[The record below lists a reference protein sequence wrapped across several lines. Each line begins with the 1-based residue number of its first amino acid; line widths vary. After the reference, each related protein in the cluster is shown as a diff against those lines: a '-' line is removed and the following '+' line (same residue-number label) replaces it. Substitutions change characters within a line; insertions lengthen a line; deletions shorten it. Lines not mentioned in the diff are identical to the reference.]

1 MKINQK
7 KQPQEKGHLNHMG
20 GVSYSI
26 NNPIQKLKIVCSSC
40 FFGEPMYYHNDN
52 STESTKNK
60 DYDDSTYK
68 YLENVLGDVIN
79 IPNYHNLKPSTLIEK
94 VIDEAL
100 DYDSKAT
107 ILEAIRLRKK
117 DHIRVTPQV
126 IMVRAA
132 NHDKVRGTNLISTY
146 NLDVMSRTD
155 DAITQF
161 AYQKEV
167 FGKPIPNSLKKSW
180 KKFLELKSEYD
191 LAKYKLNNK
200 KYKLVDLVNICHAFS
215 PSIDKLMK
223 GNLNNNENTWESF
236 ISKNGSKTETWSA
249 AVDLMGHMALLR
261 NIRNFIEHDVNE
273 SLYIDKL
280 LNGVKQGQQLPFR
293 YYSAYN
299 AVSNSN
305 KKASGKILD
314 TIEQCLEISLENLPV
329 FNGNVISLCDNS
341 GSAQNT
347 TTSDMGTVKISDI
360 ANLTGVITGK
370 KSENGY
376 VGVFGDNLKIMPIRK
391 TSSTF
396 DQVKQMNKLAEN
408 IGQGTEHGIW
418 LFFEKALEEKQ
429 HWDHIFIYSDQQAG
443 TGGLYGNPSKYRDY
457 MWKKQ
462 RNIDVA
468 ALIKEY
474 RQKVNKNVNVYLVQV
489 AGYQDAIAPSYFN
502 KTYLLGGWGE
512 GLLKFAHSVSQK

>member
-40 FFGEPMYYHNDN
+40 FFGEPMYYHDDN
-52 STESTKNK
+52 SAEKNIDKHEIEST
-60 DYDDSTYK
+60 SK
-68 YLENVLGDVIN
+68 YLDNVLGDIIN

-94 VIDEAL
+94 IIDEAL
-100 DYDSKAT
+100 DYDPKST
-107 ILEAIRLRKK
+107 ILEAIRLRKE

-236 ISKNGSKTETWSA
+236 ISKNGSKTETWASA
-249 AVDLMGHMALLR
+249 IDLMGHMALLR

-273 SLYIDKL
+273 NLYIDKL
-280 LNGVKQGQQLPFR
+280 LAGVKQGQQLPFR
-293 YYSAYN
+293 YYSVEIQRKFQSN
-299 AVSNSN
+299 A
-305 KKASGKILD
+305 
-314 TIEQCLEISLENLPV
+314 
-329 FNGNVISLCDNS
+329 
-341 GSAQNT
+341 
-347 TTSDMGTVKISDI
+347 
-360 ANLTGVITGK
+360 
-370 KSENGY
+370 
-376 VGVFGDNLKIMPIRK
+376 
-391 TSSTF
+391 
-396 DQVKQMNKLAEN
+396 
-408 IGQGTEHGIW
+408 
-418 LFFEKALEEKQ
+418 
-429 HWDHIFIYSDQQAG
+429 
-443 TGGLYGNPSKYRDY
+443 
-457 MWKKQ
+457 
-462 RNIDVA
+462 
-468 ALIKEY
+468 
-474 RQKVNKNVNVYLVQV
+474 
-489 AGYQDAIAPSYFN
+489 
-502 KTYLLGGWGE
+502 
-512 GLLKFAHSVSQK
+512 

>member
-7 KQPQEKGHLNHMG
+7 KQPQEKSHLNHMG

-107 ILEAIRLRKK
+107 ILEAIRLRKE

-167 FGKPIPNSLKKSW
+167 FGKPIPNSLKKS
-180 KKFLELKSEYD
+180 
-191 LAKYKLNNK
+191 
-200 KYKLVDLVNICHAFS
+200 
-215 PSIDKLMK
+215 
-223 GNLNNNENTWESF
+223 
-236 ISKNGSKTETWSA
+236 
-249 AVDLMGHMALLR
+249 
-261 NIRNFIEHDVNE
+261 
-273 SLYIDKL
+273 
-280 LNGVKQGQQLPFR
+280 
-293 YYSAYN
+293 
-299 AVSNSN
+299 
-305 KKASGKILD
+305 
-314 TIEQCLEISLENLPV
+314 
-329 FNGNVISLCDNS
+329 FN
-341 GSAQNT
+341 
-347 TTSDMGTVKISDI
+347 
-360 ANLTGVITGK
+360 
-370 KSENGY
+370 
-376 VGVFGDNLKIMPIRK
+376 P
-391 TSSTF
+391 
-396 DQVKQMNKLAEN
+396 
-408 IGQGTEHGIW
+408 
-418 LFFEKALEEKQ
+418 
-429 HWDHIFIYSDQQAG
+429 
-443 TGGLYGNPSKYRDY
+443 
-457 MWKKQ
+457 
-462 RNIDVA
+462 
-468 ALIKEY
+468 
-474 RQKVNKNVNVYLVQV
+474 
-489 AGYQDAIAPSYFN
+489 
-502 KTYLLGGWGE
+502 
-512 GLLKFAHSVSQK
+512 

>member
-1 MKINQK
+1 MN
-7 KQPQEKGHLNHMG
+7 
-20 GVSYSI
+20 
-26 NNPIQKLKIVCSSC
+26 
-40 FFGEPMYYHNDN
+40 
-52 STESTKNK
+52 
-60 DYDDSTYK
+60 
-68 YLENVLGDVIN
+68 NVL
-79 IPNYHNLKPSTLIEK
+79 
-94 VIDEAL
+94 
-100 DYDSKAT
+100 
-107 ILEAIRLRKK
+107 
-117 DHIRVTPQV
+117 
-126 IMVRAA
+126 
-132 NHDKVRGTNLISTY
+132 
-146 NLDVMSRTD
+146 
-155 DAITQF
+155 
-161 AYQKEV
+161 
-167 FGKPIPNSLKKSW
+167 
-180 KKFLELKSEYD
+180 
-191 LAKYKLNNK
+191 
-200 KYKLVDLVNICHAFS
+200 
-215 PSIDKLMK
+215 
-223 GNLNNNENTWESF
+223 
-236 ISKNGSKTETWSA
+236 
-249 AVDLMGHMALLR
+249 
-261 NIRNFIEHDVNE
+261 
-273 SLYIDKL
+273 
-280 LNGVKQGQQLPFR
+280 
-293 YYSAYN
+293 
-299 AVSNSN
+299 
-305 KKASGKILD
+305 
-314 TIEQCLEISLENLPV
+314 
-329 FNGNVISLCDNS
+329 NGNVISLCDNS

-376 VGVFGDNLKIMPIRK
+376 VGVFGDNLEIMPIRK

-396 DQVKQMNKLAEN
+396 DQVKQMNALAEN